1 MTRHDTS
8 GIGNDWLVL
17 PADDGEAIEVEM
29 AQKRCRIIIKPVPKA
44 MPMHR
49 TAPHPA
55 LPEPEPEA
63 DTTEQWHS
71 SDSGIDGPPPTPL
84 PQPEPDSD
92 TTTNWDSSGSGND
105 VPPPT
110 QAGPPPNDTG

>member
-1 MTRHDTS
+1 
-8 GIGNDWLVL
+8 
-17 PADDGEAIEVEM
+17 
-29 AQKRCRIIIKPVPKA
+29 
-44 MPMHR
+44 MHR

-84 PQPEPDSD
+84 PQPDSD

-110 QAGPPPNDTG
+110 QAAAQSPLRNDGPPPTTQGSYTEH